1 MTFDSPR
8 TSIPD
13 TAVSVAGLTEYIQSL
28 LEDNEILRQVWV
40 TGEVSS
46 ANNHRVGL
54 FFTLQDPGGGASIK
68 CVAWKSQ
75 VAKLAQVPV
84 AGEKII
90 ILGSLKLYPSRGEYQ
105 LQVWQ
110 AIPDGVGLQALRYKQ
125 LKNRLEAEGLFD
137 DDRKR
142 DLPLHPKTIA
152 VVTSPTA
159 AAWGDIQRTLRGRYP
174 GLHVLFSPAIVQG
187 DDAPASIESAIQR
200 VEKDGRAEVLILSR
214 GGGAVEELAC
224 FDDER
229 VVRAVANCTVPVIT
243 GIGHQR
249 DESLADLVADVCVHT
264 PTAAAE
270 RVVPSLDN
278 LYNQHLARIDELFDT
293 VRYLL
298 GDAEGRLQGL
308 RSRLQRVGLDK
319 LVQQRMEALG
329 WKRQRLLQLTGGRI
343 QESRQYLELLRQ
355 KLGTLDPKGVLERG
369 YAVVRNVDGK
379 ILRSHS
385 QVKVGDELVVVL
397 GSGTVKVKV
406 MEIKE

>member
-28 LEDNEILRQVWV
+28 LEENEILRQVWV

-75 VAKLAQVPV
+75 VAKLAQIPV

-142 DLPLHPKTIA
+142 NLPLHPKTIA

-187 DDAPASIESAIQR
+187 DDAPASIAKAIQR

-229 VVRAVANCTVPVIT
+229 VVRAVANCTIPVIT

-249 DESLADLVADVCVHT
+249 DESLADLVADVYVHT

-270 RVVPSLDN
+270 RVVPSLDD
-278 LYNQHLARIDELFDT
+278 LYNQHLARVDELFDT
-293 VRYLL
+293 VRFLL
-298 GDAEGRLQGL
+298 GDAEGRLEGL

-329 WKRQRLLQLTGGRI
+329 WKRQRLLQLTGGRL

-369 YAVVRNVDGK
+369 YAVVRSEDGE

-385 QVKVGDELVVVL
+385 QISIGDELVVLL
-397 GSGTVKVKV
+397 GSGGVKVRV
-406 MEIKE
+406 VEIKE